1 MPSRSRNIIVGTTT
15 IAFCA
20 SLTLHAFVVVTAV
33 DLYADD
39 RIYLP
44 GFDRRQ
50 IVEANSDRILI
61 PLPPPTPEAPEPE
74 REEKLGRADGTGS
87 ALDDSPG
94 ELPLIARQGPQN
106 QALLSRDP
114 QGPGQMH
121 SELSDS
127 VLPPGSAGAASA
139 PPAAPDASPAPREAQ
154 KAVEA
159 SIETPEERAL
169 PFGIGPVDDKK
180 ADGSVDRP
188 ATPAREAQPE
198 VAAVEAAATPA
209 AASPAP
215 QDQSDQPGA
224 PTAPAD
230 PAPQSD
236 TESDPFTV
244 IGGAQFRPGGTKAQ
258 LGRAHRLTY
267 PRIGMAGMVDGIQLG
282 RARLVLQ
289 LTIDQAGNVKNA
301 TIVKSSGSDNI
312 DQACRVTA
320 YQWWFEPKT
329 GKDGKPLREETFLFM
344 ISFS

>member
-1 MPSRSRNIIVGTTT
+1 MPPRSRNIIIGTTT

-33 DLYADD
+33 DLYAHD
-39 RIYLP
+39 RIFLP
-44 GFDRRQ
+44 GFDRNQ
-50 IVEANSDRILI
+50 IVEAKSDRIVI
-61 PLPPPTPEAPEPE
+61 PLPPDPEAPEPD
-74 REEKLGRADGTGS
+74 RDEKLGRADGTGS

-94 ELPLIARQGPQN
+94 ELPLIARQGAQN

-114 QGPGQMH
+114 QGPGRMH

-127 VLPPGSAGAASA
+127 VLRPGSPAVAVAPAIASNN
-139 PPAAPDASPAPREAQ
+139 SPESRAAQ
-154 KAVEA
+154 KAVEE
-159 SIETPEERAL
+159 SIESPEERAI
-169 PFGIGPVDDKK
+169 PFGIGPIDDQK
-180 ADGSVDRP
+180 ADAKVDRP

-198 VAAVEAAATPA
+198 VVAVESTAMPV
-209 AASPAP
+209 AASPVT
-215 QDQSDQPGA
+215 QDLTGQPGS
-224 PTAPAD
+224 PNAPAD

-267 PRIGMAGMVDGIQLG
+267 PRIGMAGMVDSVQLG

-289 LTIDQAGNVKNA
+289 LTIDQSGNVKSA
-301 TIVKSSGSDNI
+301 MILKSSGSDNI
-312 DQACRVTA
+312 DQACRVAA

-329 GKDGKPLREETFLFM
+329 TKDAKPLREETFLFLV
-344 ISFS
+344 SFS